1 MTRTRYFMAAA
12 VAVLALAS
20 SRHAFAVEGGL
31 SPYPKG
37 FAGFMSGLVPPDQG
51 LYLTDDYYHF
61 HGSADRDVRGGIA
74 EFGVG
79 ATLDADFL
87 AATYV
92 TDLHALGATYA
103 VGGALA
109 YAGVGLHATIDAPN
123 SGIDVH
129 LNQSGIA
136 DSLILP
142 VILGWNDGNWHYNF
156 NVSIYVPTG
165 EYSKGELSVGKNIWA
180 FMPAFAVTWYDPKS
194 GWEASSSFTFVTQ
207 TFNGATDYQSGDIVH
222 WDWGAGWHF
231 GAHQAWEIGVQ
242 GNLVEQITGDSGSGA
257 VLGPLKAESA
267 GLGPAISYSTM
278 VGKTPMSFS
287 AKWEGDFEHRNTFG
301 GDLIMVSATAVF

>member
-123 SGIDVH
+123 SGIDV
-129 LNQSGIA
+129 
-136 DSLILP
+136 
-142 VILGWNDGNWHYNF
+142 
-156 NVSIYVPTG
+156 
-165 EYSKGELSVGKNIWA
+165 
-180 FMPAFAVTWYDPKS
+180 
-194 GWEASSSFTFVTQ
+194 
-207 TFNGATDYQSGDIVH
+207 
-222 WDWGAGWHF
+222 
-231 GAHQAWEIGVQ
+231 
-242 GNLVEQITGDSGSGA
+242 
-257 VLGPLKAESA
+257 
-267 GLGPAISYSTM
+267 
-278 VGKTPMSFS
+278 
-287 AKWEGDFEHRNTFG
+287 
-301 GDLIMVSATAVF
+301 